1 MDAPRI
7 GGCGRPSGGWSL
19 VRPSCRSRRRDAY
32 RIRNA
37 AGAGCHVCLRLT
49 YTSQTFSQS
58 DRMQNQAESL
68 YNTAEFLR
76 MVQLDGLGSRKV
88 QLRVRGLLMSAS
100 AYEDACMHDWLSR
113 VRLPRPDDDLGQER
127 VRFDS
132 VVVQDGLSRVR
143 VSASGR

>member
-1 MDAPRI
+1 
-7 GGCGRPSGGWSL
+7 
-19 VRPSCRSRRRDAY
+19 
-32 RIRNA
+32 
-37 AGAGCHVCLRLT
+37 
-49 YTSQTFSQS
+49 
-58 DRMQNQAESL
+58 MQNQAESL